1 MRTIKPVFLNSCLT
15 VLGLTTSAVK
25 VRVMKTN
32 NASITDHKPG
42 DIVSPVWGQ
51 DTVALWG
58 VIKRDRQ
65 KELEPETDLF
75 SKLSAEGLVME
86 AGWIAQVVTVHLS
99 SQEDAQLHH
108 LLQHSGRGRLHGN
121 VIVQLCHKKETQL
134 YSSQVC
140 TLVRYLKSQLVN
152 NLCGHLLDSPPPL
165 G

>member
-86 AGWIAQVVTVHLS
+86 AGWIAQVVTVHLTHS
-99 SQEDAQLHH
+99 PSCCATDGPTNQLK
-108 LLQHSGRGRLHGN
+108 LAAFTTFTTLN
-121 VIVQLCHKKETQL
+121 CKEEEEGVGTERRR
-134 YSSQVC
+134 SKGFD
-140 TLVRYLKSQLVN
+140 VRTAE
-152 NLCGHLLDSPPPL
+152 PPHYCSRFISTR
-165 G
+165 